1 MRAAFSESTISRG
14 APSDRPGHE
23 TGRACVGPTS
33 PPRTDLGA
41 YLTNSSHSSARRRCS
56 PWRSHAGRPCRSLRV
71 ESALHEAQALHS
83 CATRSGHG
91 AWSRLSWGW
100 GSSELL
106 RANQNSSGLIRS
118 HQGSSELIS
127 GHHLGAVQAPEL
139 IRSHQ
144 GSSELISGHHLGAVQ
159 APELKLDSLSLE
171 RLDEQEGDHVVELGP
186 QSRVGRWQRLE
197 LRPTRT
203 HLMRE
208 AIRLMRE
215 AIGSH
220 QAQSTTISACERSPR
235 RLAPCSSRAR

>member
-1 MRAAFSESTISRG
+1 MRAAFSESSISRG
-14 APSDRPGHE
+14 APSDRLGHE

-33 PPRTDLGA
+33 PHRTDLGA
-41 YLTNSSHSSARRRCS
+41 YLANSSHSSARRRCS
-56 PWRSHAGRPCRSLRV
+56 PWRSHAGRPCRPLRA
-71 ESALHEAQALHS
+71 ECALHEAQALHS

-91 AWSRLSWGW
+91 AWSRVSWG

-106 RANQNSSGLIRS
+106 RATQSSS
-118 HQGSSELIS
+118 
-127 GHHLGAVQAPEL
+127 VL

-186 QSRVGRWQRLE
+186 QSRVGRWDCLE

-215 AIGSH
+215 AIRSH
-220 QAQSTTISACERSPR
+220 QAQSTAISPCERSPR